1 MNVIFLG
8 PTVATDEARQLL
20 EARFV
25 PPARQGDVYRACK
38 ADPSAIGLID
48 GYFDGVPA
56 VWHKE
61 ILYAME
67 RGIHVFGA
75 ASMGALR
82 AVELESFGMTGV
94 GRIFEWFRDGK
105 LEDDDEV
112 AVRHA
117 PAEDGFRPLS
127 VPMVNIRATIGAA
140 EDAGVIGRD
149 AATAL
154 LTAAKCVPYGERSYR
169 TAIAGA
175 VGRAPEQEL
184 DAFSRWW
191 KQGQVD
197 QKRLDALNML
207 QTMASL
213 GGPEG
218 TRKVVDFHVEET
230 EAWREARNRTNRI
243 PSPDFPVAESDVSIL
258 EELRILGAY
267 PAARQR
273 AFTRA
278 LILETADTLRDRPER
293 DEIQDAVNRFRF
305 ERGLNTPDQFSRWLA
320 EQDLTAEG
328 EYERFFSEQADV
340 YRAELLFRER
350 TVKRLSD
357 QLRADGMFERLM
369 KRAVL
374 KNATL
379 ERGSVE
385 GSRDGDVSED
395 GLWTWYFQS
404 VLNVDR
410 PPDLARCAL
419 ELGFEDLPSFYRAVR
434 REWTFRKTKGV
445 DGLMNATQTH
455 AVPEDPA

>member
-1 MNVIFLG
+1 
-8 PTVATDEARQLL
+8 
-20 EARFV
+20 
-25 PPARQGDVYRACK
+25 
-38 ADPSAIGLID
+38 
-48 GYFDGVPA
+48 
-56 VWHKE
+56 
-61 ILYAME
+61 
-67 RGIHVFGA
+67 
-75 ASMGALR
+75 
-82 AVELESFGMTGV
+82 
-94 GRIFEWFRDGK
+94 
-105 LEDDDEV
+105 
-112 AVRHA
+112 
-117 PAEDGFRPLS
+117 
-127 VPMVNIRATIGAA
+127 
-140 EDAGVIGRD
+140 
-149 AATAL
+149 
-154 LTAAKCVPYGERSYR
+154 
-169 TAIAGA
+169 
-175 VGRAPEQEL
+175 
-184 DAFSRWW
+184 
-191 KQGQVD
+191 
-197 QKRLDALNML
+197 
-207 QTMASL
+207 
-213 GGPEG
+213 
-218 TRKVVDFHVEET
+218 
-230 EAWREARNRTNRI
+230 
-243 PSPDFPVAESDVSIL
+243 
-258 EELRILGAY
+258 
-267 PAARQR
+267 
-273 AFTRA
+273 
-278 LILETADTLRDRPER
+278 
-293 DEIQDAVNRFRF
+293 
-305 ERGLNTPDQFSRWLA
+305 LA